1 MKVIHINHSDI
12 SGGAARAAY
21 RIHHAL
27 RNRGIDS
34 RMWVNSVNSDDWTVE
49 GPNSKFARA
58 FTKISPA
65 IGQIPRRLLKT
76 ENPIMH
82 SSSCLPSSWV
92 KKINNSDA
100 DVVHMHWVAREMLSI
115 RDIGSIR
122 KPAVW
127 TFHDMWAFCGA
138 EHVTEDFRW
147 KEGYTMHNRPS
158 YESGF
163 DLNRWVWKRKRRHW
177 KKPMQIVAP
186 SRWMA
191 QCVKTSELM
200 GKWPVS
206 VIPNTLDVEK
216 WSPAEKL
223 FARQLLHLPS
233 DTPLLLF
240 GAIGGGRAPHKGFD
254 LLLKA
259 LKLLSVR
266 IPKIE
271 LIVFGQLSPEKPP
284 DLGVPVH
291 YTGHLHDDISLR
303 MLYSAADA
311 LVVPSKLEAFGQT
324 ASEAHS
330 CATPV
335 IGFKTSGLID
345 IVDHEVTGYLAKAF
359 EPADLAN
366 GIEWVMEDRERLE
379 KLGGNARKKAE
390 ENFSYPIVAS
400 RYNEVYEDCISSWK
414 AGL

>member
-1 MKVIHINHSDI
+1 MKVIHLSHSDI
-12 SGGAARAAY
+12 NGGAARAAY

-27 RNRGIDS
+27 RQSGVDS

-49 GPNSKFARA
+49 GPESKFERA
-58 FTKISPA
+58 LAKIRLA

-76 ENPIMH
+76 ENLIMH

-122 KPAVW
+122 KPVVW

-138 EHVTEDFRW
+138 EHVTEDLRW
-147 KEGYTMHNRPS
+147 KEGYTIHNRPS

-163 DLNRWVWKRKRRHW
+163 DLNRWAWKRKRKYW
-177 KKPMQIVAP
+177 KEPMQIVTP
-186 SRWMA
+186 SRWLA
-191 QCVKTSELM
+191 QCVKQSELM

-216 WSPAEKL
+216 WRPADKL
-223 FARQLLHLPS
+223 LARQFLHLSS

-240 GAIGGGRAPHKGFD
+240 GAIDGGRAPHKGFD
-254 LLLKA
+254 LLIKA

-271 LIVFGQLSPEKPP
+271 LIVFGQLSPEKPL
-284 DLGVPVH
+284 DVGVPVH
-291 YTGHLHDDISLR
+291 YTGHLYDDISLR

-335 IGFKTSGLID
+335 IGFKTSGLLD

-359 EPADLAN
+359 EPADLAK

-379 KLGGNARKKAE
+379 KLGGNARQKAE
-390 ENFSYPIVAS
+390 ENFAYPIIGG
-400 RYNEVYEDCISSWK
+400 RYNEVYEDCIREWEC
-414 AGL
+414 

>member
-1 MKVIHINHSDI
+1 MKVIHLNHSDI
-12 SGGAARAAY
+12 NGGAARAAY

-27 RNRGIDS
+27 RKRGIDS

-49 GPNSKFARA
+49 GPESKLERA
-58 FTKISPA
+58 FTKISPV
-65 IGQIPRRLLKT
+65 IGQIPRKLLKT
-76 ENPIMH
+76 ENLILH
-82 SSSCLPSSWV
+82 SSSWLPSSWV

-100 DVVHMHWVAREMLSI
+100 DLVHIHWVAREMLSI
-115 RDIGSIR
+115 KDIGSIK
-122 KPAVW
+122 KPVVW

-138 EHVTEDFRW
+138 EHVTEDLRW

-177 KKPMQIVAP
+177 KEPMQIVTP
-186 SRWMA
+186 SRWLA

-200 GKWPVS
+200 RKWPVS

-216 WSPAEKL
+216 WRPSDKL
-223 FARQLLHLPS
+223 FARQLMHLPS
-233 DTPLLLF
+233 DVPLLLF
-240 GAIGGGRAPHKGFD
+240 GAIEGGGDPNKGFD

-259 LKLLSVR
+259 LKLLSER

-335 IGFKTSGLID
+335 IAFKTSGLID

-359 EPADLAN
+359 EPADLAK
-366 GIEWVMEDRERLE
+366 GIEWVIENRERLE
-379 KLGGNARKKAE
+379 KLGGNARQKAE
-390 ENFSYPIVAS
+390 KNFDYPIVGG
-400 RYNEVYEDCISSWK
+400 RYNELYEDYIRE
-414 AGL
+414 

>member
-1 MKVIHINHSDI
+1 MKVIHLNHSDI
-12 SGGAARAAY
+12 NGGAARAAY

-27 RNRGIDS
+27 RKRGIDS
-34 RMWVNSVNSDDWTVE
+34 RMWVNSANSDDWTVE
-49 GPNSKFARA
+49 GPESKLERA
-58 FTKISPA
+58 LAKLRPA
-65 IGQIPRRLLKT
+65 IGQIPRKLLKT
-76 ENPIMH
+76 ENLILH
-82 SSSCLPSSWV
+82 SSSWLPSSWV

-100 DVVHMHWVAREMLSI
+100 DLVHIHWVAREMLSI
-115 RDIGSIR
+115 KDIGSIK
-122 KPAVW
+122 KPVVW

-138 EHVTEDFRW
+138 EHVTEDLRW

-177 KKPMQIVAP
+177 KEPMQIVTP
-186 SRWMA
+186 SRWLA

-200 GKWPVS
+200 RKWPVS
-206 VIPNTLDVEK
+206 VIPNALDVEK
-216 WSPAEKL
+216 WRPADKL
-223 FARQLLHLPS
+223 FTRQLLHLPS
-233 DTPLLLF
+233 DVPLLLF
-240 GAIGGGRAPHKGFD
+240 GAIDGGGDPNKGFD

-259 LKLLSVR
+259 LKLLSER

-345 IVDHEVTGYLAKAF
+345 IVDHEATGYLAKAF
-359 EPADLAN
+359 EPADYAK
-366 GIEWVMEDRERLE
+366 GVEWVIENSERLE
-379 KLGGNARKKAE
+379 KLGGNARQKAE
-390 ENFSYPIVAS
+390 DNFAYPIVAG
-400 RYNEVYEDCISSWK
+400 RYKEVYEDCIRE
-414 AGL
+414 